1 VSLGVSRVA
10 ATKEGWMR
18 IGSPRGRARTHRTD
32 SKPHPSNLQ
41 EKVQRRQAPAQD
53 LEKLKEDG
61 AGAGGRGFLLAQA
74 SQVSPQKSACGGG
87 HNSAPS
93 SRPLAMKPA
102 ALLLHVCLQ
111 ILPQMS
117 PVAHAN
123 HKLCRG
129 RNSGNSNLAEL
140 TQSKPTNNY
149 DIEKYVAVS
158 ELTWAF
164 IRNVLPNC
172 LNVDV

>member
-1 VSLGVSRVA
+1 MEA
-10 ATKEGWMR
+10 
-18 IGSPRGRARTHRTD
+18 RGDEPEARRTD
-32 SKPHPSNLQ
+32 SKPHPSDLQ
-41 EKVQRRQAPAQD
+41 EKVQRRPAPAQD

-61 AGAGGRGFLLAQA
+61 AGAGGRGFLLPWA

-93 SRPLAMKPA
+93 SRPPAVKPV
-102 ALLLHVCLQ
+102 ALLLRFCLP

-117 PVAHAN
+117 PAAHAN
-123 HKLCRG
+123 HKRCRG
-129 RNSGNSNLAEL
+129 RNSGNSNLAAL
-140 TQSKPTNNY
+140 TQSKPTTI
-149 DIEKYVAVS
+149 DIEKFVAVT

-172 LNVDV
+172 PFNKCRRLRCL